1 MSSVLRWGRRPNIM
15 LFGNDQIA
23 FKFPLPGPNLHPPS
37 DTLLTARTQIPQATC
52 VPACQS
58 AADILGRAA

>member
-1 MSSVLRWGRRPNIM
+1 M
-15 LFGNDQIA
+15 LFENDQIA